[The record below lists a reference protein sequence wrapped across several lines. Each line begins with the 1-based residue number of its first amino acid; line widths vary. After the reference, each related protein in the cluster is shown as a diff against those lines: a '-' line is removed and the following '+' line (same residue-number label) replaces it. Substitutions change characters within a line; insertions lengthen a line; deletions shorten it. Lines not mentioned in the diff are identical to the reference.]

1 MSKEAPSAATAIPQ
15 SSTDD
20 EVASLGVSPL
30 ENVNDLEKQQ
40 TNASSKK
47 FKESDAGDGTSKED
61 HYLHGTQLVLCFLAL
76 FLVLFIFALDQTII
90 ATILTT
96 VGSKFNSFAQ
106 VGWLSSGFL
115 LAMAVF
121 IQPFGKLSI
130 IIGRKWAMVVAI
142 ILFEGGSLMCALA
155 SSMNILIGGRV
166 LAGVGGAGINSGV
179 FVIASEVV
187 PINKR
192 PFALSI
198 FSVTFAIASV
208 LGPLIGGA
216 FTSHVTWRWAFYI
229 NLPVGGL
236 ALAVFLYSF
245 RPPRPKVN
253 IKQEL
258 LRFDYF
264 GTFLLISGSVV
275 FLLAL
280 TFGTEEFPWNSGAV
294 ISCFVIGPV
303 LLIAFGIWNFGFSK
317 NQIIGTEV
325 VKVPQI
331 IASTLCI
338 GGMFSAFI
346 MSMIYGSIYFQVIKD
361 ASPLGAGLHLLP
373 TVIAVVVSSM
383 ASGILVQKLKFVKP
397 YNIASGI
404 LGPIG
409 CGLLTLLQVD
419 SSFSKQVGLLIII
432 GVSAGLAMQPS
443 ILSAQIKAPKTPSG
457 MIMTT
462 IFINFS
468 RSIMSAFGTVLAD
481 AVYTASLR
489 NIMKK
494 NVAKLTDPEI
504 LQELQKLNIDELISS
519 TEVLKTLSPETVLFV
534 KTQIMDA
541 IRNVYYTTIGFAAIS
556 FLSCFFVTNKKLP
569 SQVEMKPKTEQKD
582 EAEEEEE
589 QIHEET
595 NETLESLDSI
605 TKDVERKENG
615 QESP

>member
-1 MSKEAPSAATAIPQ
+1 MSQHTPTTSQPQ
-15 SSTDD
+15 SSINDD
-20 EVASLGVSPL
+20 NDIASLVISPQEQL
-30 ENVNDLEKQQ
+30 HDLEKQQ

-47 FKESDAGDGTSKED
+47 FKEADAGDGTSKED
-61 HYLHGTQLVLCFLAL
+61 HYLHGTQLILCFVSL

-96 VGSKFNSFAQ
+96 VGTKFNSFAQ

-155 SSMNILIGGRV
+155 SSMNVLIGGRV

-245 RPPRPKVN
+245 RPPTPKVD
-253 IKQEL
+253 IKAEL

-264 GTFLLISGSVV
+264 GTFLLISGCVV

-303 LLIAFGIWNFGFSK
+303 LLIAFCIWNFGFSK

-338 GGMFSAFI
+338 SGMFSAFI
-346 MSMIYGSIYFQVIKD
+346 MSLIYGSIYFQVIKD

-373 TVIAVVVSSM
+373 TVIAVVISSM
-383 ASGILVQKLKFVKP
+383 ASGILVQKLRFVKP

-468 RSIMSAFGTVLAD
+468 RSILSAFGTVLAD

-489 NIMKK
+489 NIFKK

-504 LQELQKLNIDELISS
+504 LQDLQKLNINELISS
-519 TEVLKTLSPETVLFV
+519 TEILKTLNPETVHFV

-541 IRNVYYTTIGFAAIS
+541 IRNVYYTTIGFAVIS
-556 FLSCFFVTNKKLP
+556 FLACFFVTNKKLP
-569 SQVEMKPKTEQKD
+569 AQVEMRPKTEKKD
-582 EAEEEEE
+582 EEDIEV
-589 QIHEET
+589 QEET
-595 NETLESLDSI
+595 NETSQSSESLD
-605 TKDVERKENG
+605 KDLEKP
-615 QESP
+615 SDK

>member
-1 MSKEAPSAATAIPQ
+1 MSQHTPTTSQPQ
-15 SSTDD
+15 SSINDD
-20 EVASLGVSPL
+20 NDIASLVISPQEQL
-30 ENVNDLEKQQ
+30 HDLEKQQ

-47 FKESDAGDGTSKED
+47 FKEADAGDGTSKED
-61 HYLHGTQLVLCFLAL
+61 HYLHGTQLILCFVSL

-96 VGSKFNSFAQ
+96 VGTKFNSFAQ

-155 SSMNILIGGRV
+155 SSMNVLIGGRV

-245 RPPRPKVN
+245 RPPTPKVD
-253 IKQEL
+253 IKAEL

-264 GTFLLISGSVV
+264 GTFLLISGCVV

-303 LLIAFGIWNFGFSK
+303 LLIAFCIWNFGFSK

-338 GGMFSAFI
+338 SGMFSAFI
-346 MSMIYGSIYFQVIKD
+346 MSLIYGSIYFQVIKD

-373 TVIAVVVSSM
+373 TVIAVVISSM
-383 ASGILVQKLKFVKP
+383 ASGILVQKLRFVKP

-468 RSIMSAFGTVLAD
+468 RSILSAFGTVLAD

-489 NIMKK
+489 NIFKK

-504 LQELQKLNIDELISS
+504 LQDLQKLNINELISS
-519 TEVLKTLSPETVLFV
+519 TEILKTLNPETVHFV

-541 IRNVYYTTIGFAAIS
+541 IRNVYYTTIGFAVIS
-556 FLSCFFVTNKKLP
+556 FLACFFVTNKKLP
-569 SQVEMKPKTEQKD
+569 AQVEMRPKTEKKD
-582 EAEEEEE
+582 EEDIEV
-589 QIHEET
+589 QEET
-595 NETLESLDSI
+595 NETLQSLESLD
-605 TKDVERKENG
+605 KDLEKP
-615 QESP
+615 SDK

>member
-1 MSKEAPSAATAIPQ
+1 
-15 SSTDD
+15 
-20 EVASLGVSPL
+20 
-30 ENVNDLEKQQ
+30 
-40 TNASSKK
+40 
-47 FKESDAGDGTSKED
+47 
-61 HYLHGTQLVLCFLAL
+61 
-76 FLVLFIFALDQTII
+76 
-90 ATILTT
+90 
-96 VGSKFNSFAQ
+96 
-106 VGWLSSGFL
+106 
-115 LAMAVF
+115 
-121 IQPFGKLSI
+121 
-130 IIGRKWAMVVAI
+130 MVVAI

-155 SSMNILIGGRV
+155 SSMNVLIGGRV

-245 RPPRPKVN
+245 RPPTPKVD
-253 IKQEL
+253 IKAEL

-264 GTFLLISGSVV
+264 GTFLLISGCVV

-303 LLIAFGIWNFGFSK
+303 LLIAFCIWNFGFSK

-338 GGMFSAFI
+338 SGMFSAFI
-346 MSMIYGSIYFQVIKD
+346 MSLIYGSIYFQVIKD

-373 TVIAVVVSSM
+373 TVIAVVISSM
-383 ASGILVQKLKFVKP
+383 ASGILVQKLRFVKP

-468 RSIMSAFGTVLAD
+468 RSILSAFGTVLAD

-489 NIMKK
+489 NIFKK

-504 LQELQKLNIDELISS
+504 LQDLQKLNINELISS
-519 TEVLKTLSPETVLFV
+519 TEILKTLNPETVHFV

-541 IRNVYYTTIGFAAIS
+541 IRNVYYTTIGFAVIS
-556 FLSCFFVTNKKLP
+556 FLACFFVTNKKLP
-569 SQVEMKPKTEQKD
+569 AQVEMRPKTEKKD
-582 EAEEEEE
+582 EEDIEV
-589 QIHEET
+589 QEET
-595 NETLESLDSI
+595 NETLQSLESLD
-605 TKDVERKENG
+605 KDLEKP
-615 QESP
+615 SDK

>member
-1 MSKEAPSAATAIPQ
+1 MSQHTPTTSQPQ
-15 SSTDD
+15 SSINDD
-20 EVASLGVSPL
+20 NDIASLVISPQEQL
-30 ENVNDLEKQQ
+30 HDLEKQQ

-47 FKESDAGDGTSKED
+47 FKEADAGDGTSKED
-61 HYLHGTQLVLCFLAL
+61 HYLHGTQLILCFVSL

-96 VGSKFNSFAQ
+96 VGTKFNSFAQ

-155 SSMNILIGGRV
+155 SSMNVLIGGRV

-245 RPPRPKVN
+245 RPPTPKVD
-253 IKQEL
+253 IKAEL

-264 GTFLLISGSVV
+264 GTFLLISGCVV

-280 TFGTEEFPWNSGAV
+280 TFGTEEFPWNSSAV

-303 LLIAFGIWNFGFSK
+303 LLIAFCIWNFGFSK

-338 GGMFSAFI
+338 SGMFSAFI
-346 MSMIYGSIYFQVIKD
+346 MSLIYGSIYFQVIKD

-373 TVIAVVVSSM
+373 TVIAVVISSM
-383 ASGILVQKLKFVKP
+383 ASGILVQKLRFVKP

-468 RSIMSAFGTVLAD
+468 RSILSAFGTVLAD

-489 NIMKK
+489 NIFKK

-504 LQELQKLNIDELISS
+504 LQDLQKLNINELISS
-519 TEVLKTLSPETVLFV
+519 TEILKTLNPETVHFV

-541 IRNVYYTTIGFAAIS
+541 IRNVYYTTIGFAVIS
-556 FLSCFFVTNKKLP
+556 FLACFFVTNKKLP
-569 SQVEMKPKTEQKD
+569 AQVEMRPKTEKKD
-582 EAEEEEE
+582 EEDIEV
-589 QIHEET
+589 QEET
-595 NETLESLDSI
+595 NETSQSSESLD
-605 TKDVERKENG
+605 KDLEKP
-615 QESP
+615 SDK

>member
-1 MSKEAPSAATAIPQ
+1 MSQHTPTTSQPQ
-15 SSTDD
+15 SSINDD
-20 EVASLGVSPL
+20 NDIASLVISPQEQL
-30 ENVNDLEKQQ
+30 HDLEKQQ

-47 FKESDAGDGTSKED
+47 FKEADAGDGTSKED
-61 HYLHGTQLVLCFLAL
+61 HYLHGTQLILCFVSL

-96 VGSKFNSFAQ
+96 VGTKFNSFAQ

-155 SSMNILIGGRV
+155 SSMNVLIGGRV

-245 RPPRPKVN
+245 RPPTPKVD
-253 IKQEL
+253 IKAEL

-264 GTFLLISGSVV
+264 GTFLLISGCVV

-303 LLIAFGIWNFGFSK
+303 LLIAFCIWNFGFSK

-338 GGMFSAFI
+338 SGMFSAFI
-346 MSMIYGSIYFQVIKD
+346 MSLIYGSIYFQVIKD

-373 TVIAVVVSSM
+373 TVIAVVISSM
-383 ASGILVQKLKFVKP
+383 ASGILVQKLRFVKP

-468 RSIMSAFGTVLAD
+468 RSILSAFGTVLAD

-489 NIMKK
+489 NIFKK

-504 LQELQKLNIDELISS
+504 LQDLQKLNINELISS
-519 TEVLKTLSPETVLFV
+519 TEILKTLNPETVHFV

-541 IRNVYYTTIGFAAIS
+541 IRNVYYTTIGFAVIS
-556 FLSCFFVTNKKLP
+556 FLACFFVTNKKLP
-569 SQVEMKPKTEQKD
+569 AQVEMRPKTEKKD
-582 EAEEEEE
+582 EEDIEV
-589 QIHEET
+589 QEET
-595 NETLESLDSI
+595 NETLQSLESLD
-605 TKDVERKENG
+605 KDLEKPG
-615 QESP
+615 DK

>member
-1 MSKEAPSAATAIPQ
+1 MSKEVLSAATAIPQ

-20 EVASLGVSPL
+20 EVAPLGVSPL

-142 ILFEGGSLMCALA
+142 ILFEAGSLMCALA

-245 RPPRPKVN
+245 RPPRPKVDV
-253 IKQEL
+253 KQEL

-462 IFINFS
+462 IFINFF

-504 LQELQKLNIDELISS
+504 LQELQKLNIGELISS

-556 FLSCFFVTNKKLP
+556 FLACFFVTNKKLP

-582 EAEEEEE
+582 EEEEE

-605 TKDVERKENG
+605 TKDVERKENA
-615 QESP
+615 QDSP

>member
-1 MSKEAPSAATAIPQ
+1 MSQHTPTTSQPQ
-15 SSTDD
+15 SSINDD
-20 EVASLGVSPL
+20 NDIASLVISPQEQL
-30 ENVNDLEKQQ
+30 HDLEKQQ

-47 FKESDAGDGTSKED
+47 FKEADAGDGTSKED
-61 HYLHGTQLVLCFLAL
+61 HYLHGTQLILCFVSL

-96 VGSKFNSFAQ
+96 VGTKFNSFAQ

-155 SSMNILIGGRV
+155 SSMNVLIGGRV
-166 LAGVGGAGINSGV
+166 LAGVGGAGINSCV

-245 RPPRPKVN
+245 RPPTPKVD
-253 IKQEL
+253 IKAEL

-264 GTFLLISGSVV
+264 GTFLLISGCVV

-303 LLIAFGIWNFGFSK
+303 LLIAFCIWNFGFSK

-338 GGMFSAFI
+338 SGMFSAFI
-346 MSMIYGSIYFQVIKD
+346 MSLIYGSIYFQVIKD

-373 TVIAVVVSSM
+373 TVIAVVISSM
-383 ASGILVQKLKFVKP
+383 ASGILVQKLRFVKP

-468 RSIMSAFGTVLAD
+468 RSILSAFGTVLAD

-489 NIMKK
+489 NIFKK

-504 LQELQKLNIDELISS
+504 LQDLQKLNINELISS
-519 TEVLKTLSPETVLFV
+519 TEILKTLNPETVHFV

-541 IRNVYYTTIGFAAIS
+541 IRNVYYTTIGFAVIS
-556 FLSCFFVTNKKLP
+556 FLACFFVTNKKLP
-569 SQVEMKPKTEQKD
+569 AQVEMRPKTEKKD
-582 EAEEEEE
+582 EEDIEV
-589 QIHEET
+589 QEET
-595 NETLESLDSI
+595 NETLQSLESLD
-605 TKDVERKENG
+605 KDLEKP
-615 QESP
+615 SDK

>member
-1 MSKEAPSAATAIPQ
+1 MSQHTPTTSQPQ
-15 SSTDD
+15 SSINDD
-20 EVASLGVSPL
+20 NDIASLVISPQEQL
-30 ENVNDLEKQQ
+30 HDLEKQQ

-47 FKESDAGDGTSKED
+47 FKEADAGDGTSKED
-61 HYLHGTQLVLCFLAL
+61 HYLHGTQLILCFVSL

-96 VGSKFNSFAQ
+96 VGTKFNSFAQ

-155 SSMNILIGGRV
+155 SSMNVLIGGRV

-245 RPPRPKVN
+245 RPPTPKVD
-253 IKQEL
+253 IKAEL

-264 GTFLLISGSVV
+264 GTFLLISGCVV

-280 TFGTEEFPWNSGAV
+280 TFGTEEFPWNSSAV

-303 LLIAFGIWNFGFSK
+303 LLIAFCIWNFGFSK

-338 GGMFSAFI
+338 SGMFSAFI
-346 MSMIYGSIYFQVIKD
+346 MSLIYGSIYFQVIKD

-373 TVIAVVVSSM
+373 TVIAVVISSM
-383 ASGILVQKLKFVKP
+383 ASGILVQKLRFVKP

-468 RSIMSAFGTVLAD
+468 RSILSAFGTVLAD

-489 NIMKK
+489 NIFKK

-504 LQELQKLNIDELISS
+504 LQDLQKLNINELISS
-519 TEVLKTLSPETVLFV
+519 TEILKTLNPETVHFV

-541 IRNVYYTTIGFAAIS
+541 IRNVYYTTIGFAVIS
-556 FLSCFFVTNKKLP
+556 FLACFFVTNKKLP
-569 SQVEMKPKTEQKD
+569 AQVEMRPKTEKKD
-582 EAEEEEE
+582 EEDIEV
-589 QIHEET
+589 QEET
-595 NETLESLDSI
+595 NETLQSLESLD
-605 TKDVERKENG
+605 KDLEKP
-615 QESP
+615 SDK